1 MSKEKIYH
9 QSEGIVVTSSRVT
22 FPETSTDYVLRNISS
37 VSVGGNGLRAIGLVY
52 GVILGLCGI
61 FAFVFGAAMIGII
74 LIVIAGL
81 CLLLKDK
88 YAVVVVSGGGDP
100 KRHLSFKNKEDCNTI
115 VKQINNAILDID
127 KNRNSEPKSKSES
140 NSNSLSLDEIRK
152 LKDLLDDGVITE
164 EEFQEKKKDLLKK
177 M

>member
-1 MSKEKIYH
+1 MSEEKIYH

-37 VSVGGNGLRAIGLVY
+37 VSVGGNGMRIIGLIY
-52 GVILGLCGI
+52 GVLLGLCGI
-61 FAFVFGAAMIGII
+61 FAFVYGAATLGII

-88 YAVVVVSGGGDP
+88 YAVVVVSGGGTP
-100 KRHLSFKNKEDCNTI
+100 QRHLSFKNKEDCNTI

-127 KNRNSEPKSKSES
+127 KNKNSESKSES